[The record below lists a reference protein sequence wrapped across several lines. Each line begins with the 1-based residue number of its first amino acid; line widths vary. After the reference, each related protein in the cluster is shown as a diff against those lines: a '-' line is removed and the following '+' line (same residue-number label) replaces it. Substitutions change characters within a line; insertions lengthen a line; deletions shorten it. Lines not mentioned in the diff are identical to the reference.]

1 MLGEIEAETPGRLN
15 HLAMK
20 CREENPRDF
29 PGPGVSPYVSH
40 PDPLSDLLKTWRHE
54 PPAEPGFNAGVHA
67 RLARAR
73 PETNVVS
80 FYRWALPLAASVALI
95 LGVGSAVQAA
105 RHQHADRMAAA
116 YAQSIDP
123 LQMNLTGARP

>member
-1 MLGEIEAETPGRLN
+1 MPRRLN
-15 HLAMK
+15 PEAMK
-20 CREENPRDF
+20 RREERPRDF
-29 PGPGVSPYVSH
+29 TAAGVLPIVSH
-40 PDPLSDLLKTWRHE
+40 PDPLSNLLKTWRHE
-54 PPAEPGFNAGVHA
+54 PPAEPAFNAGVHA

-73 PETNVVS
+73 PESNIVS

-95 LGVGSAVQAA
+95 LGIGSAVQAA
-105 RHQHADRMAAA
+105 RHQHTDRMATT